1 MFKKILIMTVMLP
14 LRVQAQQVESL
25 GVLFDSLKTS
35 PQSMV
40 DDISLHKSLQGKKMA
55 NGLLYPTIN
64 LFGSYDYSSTPTGMI
79 PIPPNELLDMV
90 KDPSVAQPFSQSIL
104 RAGASIEMP
113 IFVKSIY
120 TMVAKSNAMYKSA
133 EQMKYINL
141 LKNEALIVSLNA
153 NLKYLNQMIASLN
166 KKKKSILKTKE
177 IIALKVKTERAPR
190 SALLKIGNSLNQ
202 IDLTISVLETKKLE
216 ATSMI
221 QTLTGIYLD
230 SEVEMTQIGT
240 FTNGSLVSLDPLRYK
255 IEAEKLGM
263 RAEKEKLYPA
273 LMLRG
278 NYNYSMANAYNNDLA
293 VNTNYSTVGIVL
305 RVPIF
310 EKSQY
315 AKVNA
320 KKLDVYSLE
329 NDLNVKERELNA
341 QANQLQLTLKII
353 EKQGELYK
361 QSIEDKKELLKIA
374 QLSYKNGRMTIED
387 YLQYEDD
394 LVLEQ
399 SMFYKTEAEKWQAL
413 MKLAVIYG
421 NNIEEIVK

>member
-1 MFKKILIMTVMLP
+1 
-14 LRVQAQQVESL
+14 
-25 GVLFDSLKTS
+25 
-35 PQSMV
+35 
-40 DDISLHKSLQGKKMA
+40 
-55 NGLLYPTIN
+55 
-64 LFGSYDYSSTPTGMI
+64 
-79 PIPPNELLDMV
+79 
-90 KDPSVAQPFSQSIL
+90 
-104 RAGASIEMP
+104 
-113 IFVKSIY
+113 
-120 TMVAKSNAMYKSA
+120 
-133 EQMKYINL
+133 
-141 LKNEALIVSLNA
+141 
-153 NLKYLNQMIASLN
+153 
-166 KKKKSILKTKE
+166 
-177 IIALKVKTERAPR
+177 
-190 SALLKIGNSLNQ
+190 
-202 IDLTISVLETKKLE
+202 
-216 ATSMI
+216 
-221 QTLTGIYLD
+221 
-230 SEVEMTQIGT
+230 
-240 FTNGSLVSLDPLRYK
+240 
-255 IEAEKLGM
+255 
-263 RAEKEKLYPA
+263 
-273 LMLRG
+273 MLRG

-399 SMFYKTEAEKWQAL
+399 SMFYKTEAEKWQTL